1 MYDSF
6 SAGKMYYGRTF
17 GLILGSIVLASLLS
31 FVL

>member
-6 SAGKMYYGRTF
+6 SAGKMYYGRSF
-17 GLILGSIVLASLLS
+17 ALISGAIVIAALLS